1 MSKTLPLRSNHGPRD
16 AFCGDLYLP
25 WYHSF
30 HWHGGVHKQRAM
42 TLHVR
47 SRGETTE
54 QLRKNAR
61 GQKSARQG
69 TTERRTPTKE
79 QTTAQSPRTKP
90 TAPTEVHA
98 PTPQTLLTTPP
109 YFKKLVQAP
118 LLHIMHYSKSWCNP
132 RSCIS
137 HAQPSTFMALLRY
150 STSKRKPGRT
160 GER

>member
-1 MSKTLPLRSNHGPRD
+1 MGGCKRMRRFPIELLQTIRSCWHPCSTADREVSKTLPLRSNRGPRD

-61 GQKSARQG
+61 GQKSARQS
-69 TTERRTPTKE
+69 TTERGAPTKE

-98 PTPQTLLTTPP
+98 PTNL
-109 YFKKLVQAP
+109 
-118 LLHIMHYSKSWCNP
+118 
-132 RSCIS
+132 
-137 HAQPSTFMALLRY
+137 
-150 STSKRKPGRT
+150 KRF
-160 GER
+160 